1 MIKRIIPVC
10 IVLCPVIAL
19 LFIAG
24 STFGQTLPGRAF
36 DVASIKPTAM
46 DVQKLAAAVRAGE
59 APNVGAR
66 VTKSQATYSFVTLK
80 ELIVTAYD
88 LKPGQISGPDWLN
101 DSGAQR
107 FDIVAKLPDDATVD
121 QVPQMLQ
128 TLLADRFKL
137 VVHRDTKERSVMALV
152 VGSSGPKLKETT
164 ADELQEID
172 PDAPLKTGE
181 RQMDTPQGPV
191 RMTVTPTGGAT
202 INMGKRGIWTQSIVP
217 GPPLSLH
224 LEGKGVTMS
233 SFADMLTQLTA
244 TMGGGG
250 TTLVDM
256 TGLKGHYVVGID
268 ISMADLLKIAQTVG
282 VAVPQAPPAAGAGV
296 SASDPG
302 SSSALDA
309 VQALGLKLESRKAPQ
324 QLLIVDKVEKTPTA
338 N

>member
-1 MIKRIIPVC
+1 MIMRIIPVRT
-10 IVLCPVIAL
+10 VLCLVIAF

-24 STFGQTLPGRAF
+24 FTFGQTLPGRAF

-66 VTKSQATYSFVTLK
+66 VTKSQATYSFMTLK

-101 DSGAQR
+101 DGGAQR

-128 TLLADRFKL
+128 ALLADRFKL
-137 VVHRDTKERSVMALV
+137 AVHRDTKERSVMALV
-152 VGSSGPKLKETT
+152 VGSGGPKLKETT
-164 ADELQEID
+164 ADELQDID

-202 INMGKRGIWTQSIVP
+202 INMGKRGIWTQSFVP
-217 GPPLSLH
+217 GPPPSLH

-256 TGLKGHYVVGID
+256 TGLQGHYVVGID
-268 ISMADLLKIAQTVG
+268 ISLADLLRIAQTIG
-282 VAVPQAPPAAGAGV
+282 VAPAPQAAGAGIA
-296 SASDPG
+296 ASDPG

>member
-1 MIKRIIPVC
+1 MIKRIIPGC
-10 IVLCPVIAL
+10 IVLFFVVAL

-24 STFGQTLPGRAF
+24 STFGQALPGRTF
-36 DVASIKPTAM
+36 DVASIRPTAM
-46 DVQKLAAAVRAGE
+46 DIQKLARAVSAGE
-59 APNVGAR
+59 APNVGAHI
-66 VTKSQATYSFVTLK
+66 TKSQATYSFVTLK
-80 ELIVTAYD
+80 ELIITAYD

-128 TLLADRFKL
+128 ALLADRFKL
-137 VVHRDTKERSVMALV
+137 VVHRDTKERSVTALV
-152 VGSSGPKLKETT
+152 VGSSGPKLKEAP
-164 ADELQEID
+164 ADEIQDID
-172 PDAPLKTGE
+172 PNAPLKTGE

-217 GPPLSLH
+217 GPPPSLH

-233 SFADMLTQLTA
+233 GFADMLTQLTA
-244 TMGGGG
+244 TMGGGN
-250 TTLVDM
+250 TTIVDM
-256 TGLKGHYVVGID
+256 TGLQGHYVVGID
-268 ISMADLLKIAQTVG
+268 IALADLLKMAQAMGVG
-282 VAVPQAPPAAGAGV
+282 VPAPQAAGGGIA
-296 SASDPG
+296 ASDPG